1 MKFVMDASAAAALIL
16 PDEDSSMMDSL
27 IKKLNSK
34 SEIWV
39 PSLFW
44 FEFGNIF
51 LSAINQKRIDT
62 SLIYEF
68 EKILSYLPI
77 QTDSSEGFAY
87 KQKLISIGIENK
99 LTTYDSSYLELALRK
114 KINLIS
120 LDKNLMKAAIKN
132 GLKKVS

>member
-1 MKFVMDASAAAALIL
+1 MDASAAAALIL
-16 PDEDSSMMDSL
+16 PDEDSSLMDSI

-51 LSAINQKRIDT
+51 LSAIKRKRID
-62 SLIYEF
+62 SSFIYET
-68 EKILSYLPI
+68 EKILMYLPFH
-77 QTDSSEGFAY
+77 TDSSIGFAY

-120 LDKNLMKAAIKN
+120 LDKNLKQAAQKN